1 MIDKRL
7 LNMVGGD
14 IKYIYLN
21 VLFQWLSL
29 AGNIVMMYFISD
41 MLMKLFQRNARAMD
55 IWIALIVSVVVL
67 IVRYICSKA
76 STRMSFLS
84 SKAVKKTFRTK
95 IYEKLLR
102 LGSSYQEQVKSSEVV
117 QVTVEGVDQLET
129 YFGAYIPQFF
139 YAMIAPLTL
148 MLVIGFTVNWFSAGM
163 LFLAVWMIPIII
175 MAIQTWAKKLL
186 SKYLDRYYTMGDTF
200 LENLQGM
207 TTLKIYQADERKS
220 QEMDVQAEKFRKI
233 TMKVLT
239 MQLNSVTIM
248 DFVTYAG
255 SALGVILAVT
265 RLRAGTIDLAGA
277 LFIILLAIE
286 FFMPM
291 RKLGSYF
298 HIAMNGMTASKKM
311 FKLLDTPEPEQGAK
325 EMDTDAGIHLKDIC
339 FSYTEDKE
347 VLHNINMDF
356 EKGSFTGIGGE
367 SGCGKSTVAAL
378 LMARNKGFSGSLL
391 LGDDSIAEV
400 SEQSLLK
407 NITYIGNDSFLF
419 QGTVRDNLLMAKPD
433 ATDEELW
440 DALKQANLDAFLR
453 EEQGLETTLTEHAAN
468 LSGGQRQ
475 RLALARA
482 LLHDSPVYIFDEA
495 TSNIDVE
502 SEESIMEQ
510 VHRMVG
516 EKTVILISH
525 RLANVTDA
533 ENIYV
538 MEDGN
543 VVEQG
548 SHKELLENGGAY
560 SKLWNT
566 QFALENYAKEG
577 AAV

>member
-1 MIDKRL
+1 
-7 LNMVGGD
+7 
-14 IKYIYLN
+14 
-21 VLFQWLSL
+21 
-29 AGNIVMMYFISD
+29 
-41 MLMKLFQRNARAMD
+41 
-55 IWIALIVSVVVL
+55 
-67 IVRYICSKA
+67 
-76 STRMSFLS
+76 
-84 SKAVKKTFRTK
+84 
-95 IYEKLLR
+95 
-102 LGSSYQEQVKSSEVV
+102 
-117 QVTVEGVDQLET
+117 
-129 YFGAYIPQFF
+129 
-139 YAMIAPLTL
+139 MIAPLTL

-356 EKGSFTGIGGE
+356 EKGSFTGIVGE

-453 EEQGLETTLTEHAAN
+453 EEQGLETTLNEHAAN

>member
-1 MIDKRL
+1 
-7 LNMVGGD
+7 
-14 IKYIYLN
+14 
-21 VLFQWLSL
+21 
-29 AGNIVMMYFISD
+29 
-41 MLMKLFQRNARAMD
+41 
-55 IWIALIVSVVVL
+55 
-67 IVRYICSKA
+67 
-76 STRMSFLS
+76 
-84 SKAVKKTFRTK
+84 
-95 IYEKLLR
+95 
-102 LGSSYQEQVKSSEVV
+102 
-117 QVTVEGVDQLET
+117 
-129 YFGAYIPQFF
+129 
-139 YAMIAPLTL
+139 
-148 MLVIGFTVNWFSAGM
+148 
-163 LFLAVWMIPIII
+163 
-175 MAIQTWAKKLL
+175 
-186 SKYLDRYYTMGDTF
+186 
-200 LENLQGM
+200 
-207 TTLKIYQADERKS
+207 
-220 QEMDVQAEKFRKI
+220 
-233 TMKVLT
+233 
-239 MQLNSVTIM
+239 
-248 DFVTYAG
+248 
-255 SALGVILAVT
+255 
-265 RLRAGTIDLAGA
+265 
-277 LFIILLAIE
+277 
-286 FFMPM
+286 
-291 RKLGSYF
+291 
-298 HIAMNGMTASKKM
+298 
-311 FKLLDTPEPEQGAK
+311 
-325 EMDTDAGIHLKDIC
+325 
-339 FSYTEDKE
+339 
-347 VLHNINMDF
+347 
-356 EKGSFTGIGGE
+356 
-367 SGCGKSTVAAL
+367 
-378 LMARNKGFSGSLL
+378 MARNKGFSGSLL

-453 EEQGLETTLTEHAAN
+453 EEQGLETTLNEHAAN